1 MQSIQS
7 SYQGLS
13 LLLSLNWDRLMW
25 PVAIVA
31 ALSTAGL
38 LAGL

>member
-1 MQSIQS
+1 MQHIQS

-13 LLLSLNWDRLMW
+13 LLISLNWDRLLW

-31 ALSTAGL
+31 ALATAGL

>member
-1 MQSIQS
+1 MQHIQS

-13 LLLSLNWDRLMW
+13 LLLRVNVDRLIW

-31 ALSTAGL
+31 ALGTAGL

>member
-1 MQSIQS
+1 MQHIQS
-7 SYQGLS
+7 SYQGLG
-13 LLLSLNWDRLMW
+13 LLLSLNWDRLIW
-25 PVAIVA
+25 PVAIVC